1 MPNSRSA
8 TEKTKKIVL
17 IGARMDGHAGVIVDT
32 LGRIGGYEIVG
43 FIDNTPE
50 LKGKRVN
57 GVSVLGSTEDLE
69 TIPIPADCVH
79 VSIGDN
85 VARAKLFGILKAR
98 GQAVETLVH
107 PTAVVSQDSQIGE
120 GCFIGPLS
128 VINNSSVIGDVTII
142 NSGAI
147 VEHNNKLG
155 LAVHMASGTR
165 TAGRVQVDDFAF
177 VGVGASILPNIH
189 IGSGAMVGAGAT
201 VVKDVSSKDTIIGY
215 AGKKYKKNIYV
226 DTEPDVS
233 SPKKIY
239 VAQPSLP
246 DYPLLDEK
254 FLDISKSLMLSNF
267 AKYSNQLETDI
278 ETRLRVKSAL
288 TFPNGTTALML
299 AIKALGLKGEIILP
313 SFTFSATGHAV
324 VWNGLTPVFA
334 DIDPYTFN
342 IDPADVDRKITD
354 KTTAILG
361 VHVFGNPAEITH
373 LEAIAE
379 KHGLKLV
386 FDSAHAL
393 GSEYHNKPIGGFG
406 DIECFS
412 LSGTKVITSAEGG
425 IATSN
430 NGNLMKKMHFGRN
443 YGAGAD
449 YDCQYIGL
457 NGKMSEFHAAIAL
470 ESFALIDKFLI
481 QRNKLAKL
489 YKERLSEI
497 PGIVFQHIPE
507 GHLSTFKDFSILI
520 DREQFGLDRDELVRQ
535 LNREGVFPKKYFLP
549 LHRMKSYKKVNHRAE
564 SLVHTE
570 SVADNILCLPIYSH
584 MNEDT
589 LEKICYTVFRI
600 WRNNINRE
608 LLA

>member
-1 MPNSRSA
+1 M
-8 TEKTKKIVL
+8 EKNKKKIVIVGGRL
-17 IGARMDGHAGVIVDT
+17 DGHAGVVLDI
-32 LGRIGGYEIVG
+32 LNEIDEYDVVA

-50 LKGKRVN
+50 LQGKLLNNIPVI
-57 GVSVLGSTEDLE
+57 GSSDDLE
-69 TIPIPADCVH
+69 KIKMPSEYVH
-79 VSIGDN
+79 IAIGDN
-85 VARAKLFGILKAR
+85 VARGNLFGVLKKM
-98 GQAVETLVH
+98 GLKVVSLIH
-107 PTAVVSQDSQIGE
+107 PTAVVSQNSKIGD
-120 GCFIGPLS
+120 GCFIGPRAI
-128 VINNSSVIGDVTII
+128 INNGVVIGDASII

-147 VEHNNKLG
+147 VEHDNKIG
-155 LAVHMASGTR
+155 FAVHLASGTS
-165 TAGRVQVDDFAF
+165 TAGRVQVDDFSF
-177 VGVGASILPNIH
+177 VGTGATVLPDIH

-201 VVKDVSSKDTIIGY
+201 VVRDVSSKETVIGY
-215 AGKKYKKNIYV
+215 AGKKFKKNIYV

-233 SPKKIY
+233 SPTKIY

-246 DYPLLDEK
+246 DYPLVDEK
-254 FLDISKSLMLSNF
+254 FKDISKSLILSNF
-267 AKYSNQLETDI
+267 AKYSNRLEIDVA
-278 ETRLRVKSAL
+278 TRLRVKKAL

-299 AIKALGLKGEIILP
+299 AIKALGLKGEVILP

-334 DIDPYTFN
+334 DVDPDTFN
-342 IDPADVDRKITD
+342 IDPADVERKITN

-361 VHVFGNPAEITH
+361 VHVFGNPADIKR

-379 KHGLKLV
+379 QHELKLI

-406 DIECFS
+406 DVECFS
-412 LSGTKVITSAEGG
+412 LSGTKVVTSAEGG

-430 NGNLMKKMHFGRN
+430 NNDLMKKMHLGRN
-443 YGAGAD
+443 YGADAD

-497 PGIVFQHIPE
+497 SGIGFQHIPE
-507 GHLSTFKDFSILI
+507 GHLSTFKDFAILV
-520 DREQFGLDRDELVRQ
+520 DREQFGLNRDELVRQ
-535 LNREGVFPKKYFLP
+535 LSQQGVFPKKYFLP
-549 LHRMKSYKKVNHRAE
+549 MHRMKAYKEVVCRSENLVN
-564 SLVHTE
+564 TE
-570 SVADNILCLPIYSH
+570 NIADNIVCLPIYSH

-589 LEKICYTVFRI
+589 LEKICYSVFRI
-600 WRNNINRE
+600 WRAANKK
-608 LLA
+608 